1 MSDWNN
7 HRVDG
12 ILNGKCLSV
21 VIDLN
26 DTYSISDENP
36 AFPAALEAFRSKNFD
51 SLMAAVQPIQSFFII
66 ADQMADAEVRVTQDS
81 VYFQGKEMHGVL
93 VERIL
98 EFARNGFDIQPLV
111 LFLQNLMRNPSA
123 TAVNELYLFLEY
135 SKTPMPITSDGKFL
149 AYKKVRNDYMDIYSG
164 TVSYKIGEE
173 PEMPRN
179 AVDDNRDRTCSNG
192 LHFCSIGYL
201 PRFGTSDPSGAKIV
215 IVEIDPADVVSI
227 PSDYSNTKGRA
238 CKMKVVGELTRD
250 QYTQALAGISQ
261 WTSGYAETKTPEST
275 STGVETFRT
284 RDEAY
289 RYIRNNGGKLKDTRS
304 TNSRWSVVG
313 ARQPEPAAPTYPSFW
328 SRSQART
335 HRDTVGGIVVDSW
348 KAQYKQYENKN
359 LNLRWVVIPH

>member
-26 DTYSISDENP
+26 DTYSISNENP
-36 AFPAALEAFRSKNFD
+36 AFDAALDAFRNKNFD
-51 SLMAAVQPIQSFFII
+51 ALIAAVRPIETVFAV
-66 ADQMADAEVRVTQDS
+66 ADQMAEAAVTVTSDA
-81 VYFQGKEMHGVL
+81 VYFQGHEMHGVL
-93 VERIL
+93 IDRIL
-98 EFARNGFDIQPLV
+98 EFARNGFDNKPLV

-149 AYKKVRNDYMDIYSG
+149 AYKKVRSDYMDIYSG
-164 TVSYKIGEE
+164 TVSYRVGEE
-173 PEMPRN
+173 PSMTRN

-201 PRFGTSDPSGAKIV
+201 PHFGTHDPSGAKIV

-238 CKMKVVGELTRD
+238 CKMKVVGELSNE
-250 QYTQALAGISQ
+250 QYRQAIVGVSQ
-261 WTSGYAETKTPEST
+261 WTSGYVDTTPKEPELD
-275 STGVETFRT
+275 GVRLFST
-284 RDEAY
+284 RDQA
-289 RYIRNNGGKLKDTRS
+289 RNYIRNFGGKLKDTRS
-304 TNSRWSVVG
+304 SNNRWSVVG
-313 ARQPEPAAPTYPSFW
+313 LQPEKPTYPAFW
-328 SRSQART
+328 SRSQARNY
-335 HRDTVGGIVVDSW
+335 RDANGGIVVDTW
-348 KAQYKQYENKN
+348 KSQYEQYANDN
-359 LNLRWVVIPH
+359 ENLRWVVID